1 MTLPLNMRR
10 QGFDPD
16 PELAAVRARQGLTK
30 VPTPYGRDAWLVTRY
45 DDVRDVLRNAELFG
59 YGHGINI
66 PPMSEEQAGRL
77 KAGAL
82 LMMDPP
88 DHTRLRRMLTPEFT
102 MRRIRRLEPRV
113 REIVADHLDAM
124 ERAGAPADL
133 VADFATPIPSLVI
146 CELLGVPYD
155 DRVGFQARSHT
166 LLDFSQP
173 PEVRGQA
180 QMASAAYMG
189 ELVARARAEPGDDL
203 LGMLVRDHG
212 DDVTDAELV
221 GLGGLLLLAGHE
233 TTASMIG
240 LGTLA
245 LLRHP
250 DQLGLVR
257 EDPEKVDGMVE
268 ELLRWLTIIHSGAVK
283 VATAD
288 TEIGGVPIAKGDAV
302 VVSLPAANRDPALTE
317 NPDAFDVTR
326 RDLAHVAFGYGA
338 HHCIG
343 APLARM
349 EMRIAFPA
357 LFDRFPGLREAG
369 EPVFRSFNVV
379 YGLSSFPVA
388 W

>member
-1 MTLPLNMRR
+1 MMPLHLRR

-16 PELAAVRARQGLTK
+16 PELTAAREEQGVTR
-30 VPTPYGRDAWLVTRY
+30 VPTPYGREAWLVTRY
-45 DDVRDVLRNAELFG
+45 DDVRDVLRNAELFS

-66 PPMSEEQAGRL
+66 PPMNEEQTRRL

-113 REIVADHLDAM
+113 VEIVKDHLDEM
-124 ERAGAPADL
+124 ERTGAPADL
-133 VADFATPIPSLVI
+133 VTQYAYPIPSLVI

-155 DRVGFQARSHT
+155 DRDDFQERGKVF
-166 LLDFSQP
+166 LDFNLP
-173 PEVRGQA
+173 PEARGKA
-180 QMASAAYMG
+180 QMESAAYMG
-189 ELVARARAEPGDDL
+189 ELVARARVEPGDDL

-212 DDVTDAELV
+212 DDVTDVELI

-250 DQLGLVR
+250 DQLALFR
-257 EDPEKVDGMVE
+257 EDPARVDGMVE
-268 ELLRWLTIIHSGAVK
+268 ELLRWLTIIHSGALK

-288 TEIGGVPIAKGDAV
+288 TEIAGVKIAKGDPV
-302 VVSLPAANRDPALTE
+302 VVSLPAANRDPALTKD
-317 NPDAFDVTR
+317 PDVFDITR
-326 RDLAHVAFGYGA
+326 PDSPHVAFGYGA

-357 LFDRFPGLREAG
+357 LFDRFPDLREAG
-369 EPVFRSFNVV
+369 EPEFRSFNVV
-379 YGLSSFPVA
+379 YGLTKFPVA